1 MSLWNSTCLLPTN
14 ASINVEGLYNEYY
27 FDTGCS
33 DTTTDQLLEST
44 FTFATTKNVLT
55 TDQEIYLNVSFRTK
69 YDGIN
74 ERKQLNLVVVLD
86 VSGSM
91 SEHFS
96 SPSTNG
102 LESIKNQDLS
112 SLTKIDVAKQVVKQ
126 LINNLKSNEQFG
138 LVLFNSSANLL
149 QPLRKVTGLNMNE
162 LYEYVDQIRADGGTN
177 MECGM
182 KMAVQMFSDMLSEY
196 EIIGDEHHLN
206 HILFLTDA
214 QPNLGGGKE
223 SLIDSAVQASKLN
236 IFVTYVGVGLDFNS
250 ELVYQ
255 LTKTRG
261 SNYYSV
267 HSNEQFRKVLNDDF
281 NYIINPIAFD
291 IMVLIESEKYEIEK
305 VYGIPKTGM
314 TNEYFTFASFSPSS
328 LDNESIRGCILVK
341 LKEKIISNLNPS
353 SMLKLTTK
361 FDDID
366 DKRHQSTIE
375 VDLNERLSRIL
386 SSTDDTDLVVLS
398 TDDENKYENTGIRKA
413 ILLAQY
419 VSFITNVLT
428 NIQQETN
435 TFYDDLGK
443 PSKRTTSQHSDD
455 GNQAKLKI
463 SKIMKHDL
471 IQFRKHFLREID
483 AIGDKNLEHELDILD
498 KFRYAEEI

>member
-1 MSLWNSTCLLPTN
+1 MLITYR
-14 ASINVEGLYNEYY
+14 I
-27 FDTGCS
+27 
-33 DTTTDQLLEST
+33 
-44 FTFATTKNVLT
+44 
-55 TDQEIYLNVSFRTK
+55 TK

-102 LESIKNQDLS
+102 LESTKTQDLS
-112 SLTKIDVAKQVVKQ
+112 SLRKIDVAKQVVKQ
-126 LINNLKSNEQFG
+126 LINNLKPNEQFG

-149 QPLRKVTGLNMNE
+149 QPLCKQMVG
-162 LYEYVDQIRADGGTN
+162 QIWSVAWKWLFKCFLIR
-177 MECGM
+177 EH
-182 KMAVQMFSDMLSEY
+182 

-206 HILFLTDA
+206 RILFLTDA
-214 QPNLGGGKE
+214 QPNVGGGKE

-281 NYIINPIAFD
+281 NYIINPIAFN

-305 VYGIPKTGM
+305 VY
-314 TNEYFTFASFSPSS
+314 
-328 LDNESIRGCILVK
+328 VK
-341 LKEKIISNLNPS
+341 LKEKIISNLNPA

-361 FDDID
+361 FDDIN
-366 DKRHQSTIE
+366 DKRQQSTIE
-375 VDLNERLSRIL
+375 IDLNERLSRLL
-386 SSTDDTDLVVLS
+386 SSTNDKDLVVLS
-398 TDDENKYENTGIRKA
+398 TDGENKYENTGIRKA

-419 VSFITNVLT
+419 VSLIT
-428 NIQQETN
+428 NIQQETS
-435 TFYDDLGK
+435 TFYDDLRK
-443 PSKRTTSQHSDD
+443 PNKRTTSQHFDD
-455 GNQAKLKI
+455 GNQSKLKI
-463 SKIMKHDL
+463 SKTMKYDL

-483 AIGDKNLEHELDILD
+483 DIGDTNLKHE
-498 KFRYAEEI
+498 